1 MGKNAHYTVE
11 SAWTEI
17 SKVKSTYNQQKLIE
31 LYHMA
36 VPFIEKYDNSPVT
49 VLSTREFA
57 VDYLPILRLILKQ
70 SAGKKFLLSFIANP
84 WTGIT
89 RSLSW
94 MIWLPTKVGSHAAM
108 TVLRSYEAELE
119 LQARGPIMNHIAT
132 QTDFD
137 DPKLLVP
144 DQSKSVDHSSIPDLV
159 PIMDQSD
166 SKTKSITL
174 DDTAATSGVACNTD
188 NFSSSDGETDEI
200 MAQFLEQ
207 SLNQETP
214 DKPVLNSTIPMMTPS
229 ATKARRP
236 SGPRKL
242 TKGSRRQSLK
252 DSGVNLT
259 SMGAW
264 EDSRKAR
271 TVNMEPAENI
281 LVDHEDEIEE
291 IDLTELEISQFE
303 NGPDDVFDDS
313 SDSFVQIPSDAE

>member
-36 VPFIEKYDNSPVT
+36 VPFIEKYDNAAVT

-108 TVLRSYEAELE
+108 TVLRSYETELE
-119 LQARGPIMNHIAT
+119 LQARGPTINHIAT

-159 PIMDQSD
+159 PNMDQSN
-166 SKTKSITL
+166 SKQTTSQL
-174 DDTAATSGVACNTD
+174 DDTAATSGIGCNTD

-200 MAQFLEQ
+200 MAQFLEK
-207 SLNQETP
+207 SLKQETP

-229 ATKARRP
+229 TASARRP

-259 SMGAW
+259 SVGAW

-271 TVNMEPAENI
+271 TVDMQPAENI
-281 LVDHEDEIEE
+281 LAEEIEE

-303 NGPDDVFDDS
+303 NGDDVFEDS